1 MTSHDIEI
9 QHTCLFNIRNSC
21 RYCLADDRLSEAV
34 NFLDLGDGAG
44 WELLQVCLYHAN
56 CSYTAAHHSQHC
68 SGQLGNFLFQWSALG
83 QHAHLQRRC

>member
-44 WELLQVCLYHAN
+44 WELLQAMLNPDYRKRPIAEAVLNHRFITGAVLRNY
-56 CSYTAAHHSQHC
+56 
-68 SGQLGNFLFQWSALG
+68 
-83 QHAHLQRRC
+83 

>member
-56 CSYTAAHHSQHC
+56 C
-68 SGQLGNFLFQWSALG
+68 
-83 QHAHLQRRC
+83 